1 MISNLLKEE
10 TVPPGYD
17 PEQDVVNKRKSKSA
31 KTNERKK
38 EKRLQGK
45 NKVSSTGDEEQAL
58 ESIESIASYINEI
71 TISGKPCVATTT
83 PSNSLESPCFLH
95 QTQTDEE
102 TDEIGDQLLQESNG
116 RNIEKRQA
124 SKEDFPSAPPFSGS
138 FGEIKQ
144 EKEHSPIPKANYMS
158 STADSV
164 DFLAKSTVEK
174 KTPVVDLKEINKQE
188 TSNPSRNVG
197 VKTSSRI
204 TLSGKEI
211 AANWQEK
218 CILPWYNVHNSKFL
232 LPCSSSKLIAITHIQ
247 DLGHQLGAGS
257 FVVHSLSTFLNS
269 FLQNFGISQEVQNP
283 VSVFVVLGIILLGA
297 GFGYWLVRKYIICED
312 GEFDVGVAQFIKW
325 SMRIVAVP
333 CIILSTKDTH
343 LAMAAVGS
351 CLGVYYMITKIVR
364 KMPCR
369 IYATLKELSLGMM
382 EKEWNV

>member
-17 PEQDVVNKRKSKSA
+17 PEQDVVNKPKSKSS

-45 NKVSSTGDEEQAL
+45 NKVSSTGDEEEAL
-58 ESIESIASYINEI
+58 ESIESIASHINEI

-102 TDEIGDQLLQESNG
+102 NDEIGDQLLQESNG

-144 EKEHSPIPKANYMS
+144 EKEHSPLPKANYMS

-174 KTPVVDLKEINKQE
+174 KTLVVDLKAINKQE
-188 TSNPSRNVG
+188 TSNASRQGNCCQLA
-197 VKTSSRI
+197 REMHF
-204 TLSGKEI
+204 TL
-211 AANWQEK
+211 
-218 CILPWYNVHNSKFL
+218 
-232 LPCSSSKLIAITHIQ
+232 
-247 DLGHQLGAGS
+247 LGAGS
-257 FVVHSLSTFLNS
+257 FVVHSLSAFLNS

-312 GEFDVGVAQFIKW
+312 GEVDVGVAQFIKW

-333 CIILSTKDTH
+333 CIILHERHPFGNGCSGVLFGCILHDHEDCKEN
-343 LAMAAVGS
+343 AM
-351 CLGVYYMITKIVR
+351 
-364 KMPCR
+364 
-369 IYATLKELSLGMM
+369 
-382 EKEWNV
+382 

>member
-17 PEQDVVNKRKSKSA
+17 PEQDVVNKPKSKSA

-58 ESIESIASYINEI
+58 ESIESSASHINEI

-102 TDEIGDQLLQESNG
+102 TDEIGEFESNC

-144 EKEHSPIPKANYMS
+144 EKEHSPLPKANYMS
-158 STADSV
+158 STTDSV

-174 KTPVVDLKEINKQE
+174 KTLVVDLKAINKQE

-197 VKTSSRI
+197 VKTSSHI

-218 CILPWYNVHNSKFL
+218 CIY
-232 LPCSSSKLIAITHIQ
+232 
-247 DLGHQLGAGS
+247 LGIMSTILGAGS
-257 FVVHSLSTFLNS
+257 FVVHSLSAFLNS

-283 VSVFVVLGIILLGA
+283 
-297 GFGYWLVRKYIICED
+297 
-312 GEFDVGVAQFIKW
+312 
-325 SMRIVAVP
+325 
-333 CIILSTKDTH
+333 STKDTP

-351 CLGVYYMITKIVR
+351 CLGVYYMITNIRNNFVSPKVAYETATALQLDDKGVKIRLISIFCELFHLGVNSHLHSFDLQLGVSAFDL
-364 KMPCR
+364 KFL
-369 IYATLKELSLGMM
+369 ILSEEATIKIMF
-382 EKEWNV
+382 NAF